1 MVSSADVELENGVGL
16 NGQEHTRAVVCSYCL
31 SFFFSHN
38 EGKYRYVTGNG
49 T

>member
-31 SFFFSHN
+31 SFFSLIMKEN
-38 EGKYRYVTGNG
+38 IGM
-49 T
+49 